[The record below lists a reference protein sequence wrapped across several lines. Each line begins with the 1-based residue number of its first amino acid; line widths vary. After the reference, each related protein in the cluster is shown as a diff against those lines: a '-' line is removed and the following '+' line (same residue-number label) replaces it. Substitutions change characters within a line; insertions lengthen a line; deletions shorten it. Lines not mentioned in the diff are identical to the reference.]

1 MSIYCNDD
9 LHLGVLWIGDGIQQ
23 FVRIQMGHVKAET
36 KIVSHNLN
44 PKWNQVFVVG
54 EDKVQGRTL
63 ELIVWDVI
71 HAFPSLTFL

>member
-1 MSIYCNDD
+1 ME
-9 LHLGVLWIGDGIQQ
+9 
-23 FVRIQMGHVKAET
+23 HVKVET

-54 EDKVQGRTL
+54 EDKVQGKTF